1 MENVLPSMSWD
12 SKKWISFIN
21 RSFLDV
27 YGVKLA
33 ALSRSHSDRD
43 EFRLQTTVVTPFHLN
58 KELQAKYRIERD
70 VALMTSDGDFFGFGS
85 CFITA
90 MDTVVKTDKKETK
103 KEEIVRIK
111 SSRYDR

>member
-1 MENVLPSMSWD
+1 MFCLLCPGT
-12 SKKWISFIN
+12 KWISFIN

-58 KELQAKYRIERD
+58 KEVQAKYGIERD
-70 VALMTSDGDFFGFGS
+70 VALMTSDGDFFWFWLSFYHSDAHG
-85 CFITA
+85 CQ
-90 MDTVVKTDKKETK
+90 D
-103 KEEIVRIK
+103 
-111 SSRYDR
+111 

>member
-1 MENVLPSMSWD
+1 MMKCLHNSIDFFNNETMKSLILGYFKGKGKMQNVLPSISWD

-43 EFRLQTTVVTPFHLN
+43 EFRLQTTVVTPFH
-58 KELQAKYRIERD
+58 
-70 VALMTSDGDFFGFGS
+70 
-85 CFITA
+85 
-90 MDTVVKTDKKETK
+90 
-103 KEEIVRIK
+103 
-111 SSRYDR
+111 